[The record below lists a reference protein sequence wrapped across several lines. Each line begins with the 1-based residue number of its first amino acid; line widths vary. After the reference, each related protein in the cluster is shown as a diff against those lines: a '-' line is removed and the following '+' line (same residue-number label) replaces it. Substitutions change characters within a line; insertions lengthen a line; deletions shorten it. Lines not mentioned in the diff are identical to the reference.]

1 MRITLAPLRDFL
13 QRESISGV
21 LILLASAAG
30 LLIANSP
37 LSDEYFDVLA
47 YHFSIGSGALSID
60 LSILKVI
67 NYVLMTIFF
76 FVVGLEIKRE
86 ITSGHLASKKAAML
100 PLLAAIGGMVVPAV
114 IYLLIAGRE
123 EASGWG
129 VPVATDIALA
139 VGLLTMVGTSAT
151 TALRSFLLALA
162 VIDDIGAILII
173 AFVYSSGLKAVWIPI
188 AALSVLAI
196 VVAKRWSITFM
207 PVYIFVGILLWF
219 SLYKVGVHP
228 TLAGVILGMLT
239 PNIAHKNSGLEDL
252 EDGSVSVIEWL
263 EHKCHPYST
272 FLIVPL
278 FAFANTGVVINKS
291 SLSAAIASVV
301 AWGIFFGLVLGKPI
315 GILIASILAKRA
327 KIAVLPTGATGKD
340 ILATGS
346 AAGVGFTVAIFI
358 AKLAFDDVALQE
370 LAVMAVIAASVVSA
384 VLSLLLFKLFSKSHL
399 PLS

>member
-47 YHFSIGSGALSID
+47 YHFSIGSGELSID

-346 AAGVGFTVAIFI
+346 AAGIGFTVAIFI

>member
-1 MRITLAPLRDFL
+1 VRITLAPLRDFL

-37 LSDEYFDVLA
+37 LSDEYFEVLA

-76 FVVGLEIKRE
+76 FVAGLEIKRE
-86 ITSGHLASKKAAML
+86 ITSGHLASKRAAML
-100 PLLAAIGGMVVPAV
+100 PLLAAIGGMVVPAI

-207 PVYIFVGILLWF
+207 PAYIFVGILLWF

-278 FAFANTGVVINKS
+278 FAFANTGVVINQS

-327 KIAVLPTGATGKD
+327 KIAVLPTGATAKD

-346 AAGVGFTVAIFI
+346 AAGIGFTVAIFI

-384 VLSLLLFKLFSKSHL
+384 VLSLLLFKLNAAKRNK
-399 PLS
+399 